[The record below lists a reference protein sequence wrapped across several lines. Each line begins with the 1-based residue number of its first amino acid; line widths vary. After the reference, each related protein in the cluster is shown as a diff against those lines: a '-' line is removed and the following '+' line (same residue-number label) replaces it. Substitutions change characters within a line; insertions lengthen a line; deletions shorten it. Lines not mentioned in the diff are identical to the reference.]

1 MNKVE
6 LIFWESGSRWNK
18 FPAMRMAISIN
29 TRHGKGATNVEEHII
44 IVFRTILFYILI
56 LVIFRLMGKREIGE
70 LSILD
75 LVVFI
80 MIAEMAVV
88 AIEDTQDP
96 LLHTIVPMVLL
107 MVIQIS
113 LALISL
119 KSKRFRDFVDGQP
132 TIIINRGK
140 IDEKAM
146 RKQRYNFDDLM
157 SQLREKDIRS
167 IADVEFAIL
176 ESSGKLSVIEKEK
189 SKNQSQKSG
198 DITIPL
204 VIDGAI
210 VEDNLIRIEKTNLW
224 LRQELKKLGYQE
236 IKKISFC
243 SYENGQFFVDMM
255 DE

>member
-1 MNKVE
+1 M
-6 LIFWESGSRWNK
+6 
-18 FPAMRMAISIN
+18 
-29 TRHGKGATNVEEHII
+29 EEHLII
-44 IVFRTILFYILI
+44 LFRTFFLYILI
-56 LVIFRLMGKREIGE
+56 LVIFRLMGKREIGN

-88 AIEDTQDP
+88 AIEKPEDP
-96 LLHTIVPMVLL
+96 LIHTILPMLLL
-107 MVIQIS
+107 MVIQITFS
-113 LALISL
+113 IISL

-132 TIIINRGK
+132 TIIIYGGK
-140 IDEKAM
+140 IDERAM

-176 ESSGKLSVIEKEK
+176 ESSGKLSVIEK
-189 SKNQSQKSG
+189 QKDHHGKVIKG

-204 VIDGAI
+204 IMDGKMD
-210 VEDNLIRIEKTNLW
+210 EKNLQGLNKTSLW
-224 LRQELKKLGYQE
+224 LEQELRKEGHFD

-243 SYENGQFFVDMM
+243 SFENGKLVIDVMNEQPVVK
-255 DE
+255 E